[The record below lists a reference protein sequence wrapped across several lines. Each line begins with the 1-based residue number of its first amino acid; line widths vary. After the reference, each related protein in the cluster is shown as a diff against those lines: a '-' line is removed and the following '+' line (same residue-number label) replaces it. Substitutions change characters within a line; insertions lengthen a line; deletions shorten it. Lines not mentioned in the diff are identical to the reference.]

1 MINFVIGEING
12 KQYKI
17 EENKPF
23 LIDKMEGKEIE
34 AQVLCIVKDDNIE
47 LGKPYL
53 KKKIKLEI
61 LEDVKGK
68 KIRVAKFH
76 AKANYRKVTG
86 SRPKYSKT
94 RNGDRCTVSA
104 ILS

>member
-1 MINFVIGEING
+1 MINFLIAEING
-12 KQYKI
+12 KQFRF

-23 LIDKMEGKEIE
+23 LIDRVEGKEIE
-34 AQVLCIVKDDNIE
+34 AQLLCAVKNDKIE
-47 LGKPYL
+47 LGTPYL
-53 KKKIKLEI
+53 KKKLKLEI

-86 SRPKYSKT
+86 SRPKYSK
-94 RNGDRCTVSA
+94 VVYKA
-104 ILS
+104 